1 MRNPLWRLIIIVAV
15 IGACTWALIP
25 PSKTIRLG
33 RDLSGGVSLVYSVRM
48 PDGANRRDVL
58 EQTISVLTDRVN
70 PQGVLDIAMTPMG
83 TDRIE
88 IVMPLPNEEIKAL
101 QGAFREALDA
111 LVQDSQIRSG
121 ELDQSLADGTAVER
135 FGGGGEREAIVEQ
148 LQRAWASLQAA
159 QAGVL
164 TAEQSDDATAV
175 PRARQA
181 LADARIKEDDL
192 RREVLA
198 LSLDRS
204 RVLAVLDLSDK
215 PKPREAPDGTPEL
228 DADGNQIMDPSPRAR
243 AMEGLALEFA
253 GVAEGLEH
261 VRAAWEAYQVRR
273 TGLDDPED
281 LMRLLK
287 GAGVL
292 EYHIAV
298 QGDSATGI
306 DIDEM
311 RRQLAELGPNN
322 TDSPIAAWYPV
333 HQLKQWTDSPE
344 ELAAASSNPVGFF
357 AAGRNLVASSRDGVP
372 YLLMYTDQPRSMT
385 HDRGTTWS
393 LQSAGRTV
401 DDLGR
406 PAVSFRLDTN
416 GGRLMGRLTQANKLR
431 PMGIVLDGRVY
442 SAPRINGTI
451 STSGI
456 IQGSFSNEDLA
467 YLTRVLAA
475 GSLEARLSPEPI
487 AMSTLGPSIGADNLT
502 RGVDAFLW
510 AVLVVGSF
518 MLVWYF
524 FAGLVADMALLFNGL
539 IIFGVMAMMQG
550 TFTLPGLAGV
560 VLTMGMAVDANVL
573 IYERIREEIEGG
585 ARDLREAVRN
595 GYGRVFSTIVDANVT
610 NLIVCLV
617 LLLMEPTTEIKG
629 FALTLTIGIIATLF
643 TALYCTRYVFE
654 FYVYIMRGRR
664 LTMAAV
670 AFPAIGRAMRPNI
683 DWVALRPFFW
693 TMSLLAIAGSIVL
706 FYSRGADMFD
716 TEFRGG
722 VSITMRTA
730 SDDAGTPKLLPQS
743 GVGSVETRVRAI
755 AQGATGDDLESSV
768 RREFANARVLTVGDQ
783 VVDETGRT
791 RADAFQ
797 VKVAAPS
804 GLDGDVAI
812 QDIVEAAL
820 QGAFED
826 ELDVSPARR
835 FEGAG
840 GSDWAAWTQPIET
853 MSLEQALP
861 GQNAVGNLKDFQGG
875 VLVRVLGIEPPIEL
889 DEVRSRID
897 RLRQDPSY
905 TDSIGRDVQVFGLT
919 PASDGR
925 WSDVAVAVLAP
936 DLNYL
941 GNDSALVDSKVASRE
956 WALISDAMTHKES
969 FEQVNSFAPSMA
981 ATRTA
986 NAIGAVILSLAGI
999 LFYIWLRFGSF
1010 RYSLAALAALC
1021 HDVIIVLGALALTG
1035 VIAGEG
1041 TIFEGMLIEV
1051 FQIDTG
1057 IVAALLTVIGYS
1069 LNDTIV
1075 ILDRIR
1081 ENRGRRPVPS
1091 RSCVN
1096 LSINQTFSRT
1106 LLTSITTL
1114 IAVLIIY
1121 IFGGTGIRGFAFA
1134 LVIGVAIG
1142 TYSSIAIASPLVF
1155 RREVSG
1161 GGSGDDDAD
1170 TNADAGPVLPSAA

>member
-1 MRNPLWRLIIIVAV
+1 MQNPLSRLIIIIAI

-25 PSKTIRLG
+25 PSETIRLG

-48 PDGANRRDVL
+48 PEGANRRDVL

-70 PQGVLDIAMTPMG
+70 PQGVLDIAMTPLG

-88 IVMPLPNEEIKAL
+88 IVMPLPNEEVKAL
-101 QGAFREALDA
+101 QITFRDALDA
-111 LVQDSQIRSG
+111 LVKDAEVRTG
-121 ELDQSLADGTAVER
+121 DLDRALAEGTAAKR
-135 FGGGGEREAIVEQ
+135 FGGSGERAALVEQ
-148 LQRAWASLQAA
+148 LQQAWGSLQGAKASVLAA
-159 QAGVL
+159 Q
-164 TAEQSDDATAV
+164 QSDDATSLA
-175 PRARQA
+175 RARQG
-181 LADARIKEDDL
+181 LADARITEDDL

-204 RVLAVLDLSDK
+204 RVLRVLELSNA
-215 PKPREAPDGTPEL
+215 PEVREAPDGTPEL
-228 DADGNQIMDPSPRAR
+228 DADGKRIIDPSPRAR
-243 AMEGLALEFA
+243 AMENLELEFP
-253 GVAEGLEH
+253 GVASGLEK
-261 VRAAWEAYQVRR
+261 VRTAWAAYQARR

-281 LMRLLK
+281 LKRLLK

-298 QGDSATGI
+298 QGDSATGV
-306 DIDEM
+306 DIDDM
-311 RRQLAELGPNN
+311 RRQLSERGPSN
-322 TDSPIAAWYPV
+322 TDSPITEWYPV
-333 HQLKQWTDSPE
+333 HELKQWTDSPE

-357 AAGRNLVASSRDGVP
+357 AGRNLVAAGRDGVP
-372 YLLMYTDQPRSMT
+372 YLLMYTDQQRSMT

-393 LQSAGRTV
+393 LQSAGRTS
-401 DDLGR
+401 DELGR

-416 GGRLMGRLTQANKLR
+416 GGKLMGRLTQSNKLR
-431 PMGIVLDGRVY
+431 PMGIVLDGRIY
-442 SAPRINGTI
+442 SAPRINGSI

-456 IQGSFSNEDLA
+456 IQGSFTNEDLN

-502 RGVDAFLW
+502 RGLDAFLW
-510 AVLVVGSF
+510 AILVVGVF

-610 NLIVCLV
+610 NLIVCMV
-617 LLLMEPTTEIKG
+617 LLLMEPTTEVKG

-654 FYVYIMRGRR
+654 FYVFVMRGRR
-664 LTMAAV
+664 LSMAAI

-683 DWVALRPFFW
+683 DWVGLRPIFW
-693 TMSLLAIAGSIVL
+693 SLSFLAIAGSIAM

-722 VSITMRTA
+722 VAVTMQTA
-730 SDDAGTPKLLPQS
+730 RDDAGASLLLPQS
-743 GVGSVETRVRAI
+743 GVGSVEDRVHSI
-755 AQGATGDDLESSV
+755 AESATGDNLVSRV
-768 RREFANARVLTVGDQ
+768 RREFANARILTVGDQ
-783 VVDETGRT
+783 VVNASGRT
-791 RADAFQ
+791 TADAFQ
-797 VKVAAPS
+797 VKVAAPA
-804 GLDGDVAI
+804 GLDRDVAI
-812 QDIVEAAL
+812 QDIVQAEL
-820 QGAFED
+820 LRVFGD

-840 GSDWAAWTQPIET
+840 GNDWAAYTQPIEA
-853 MSLEQALP
+853 MSLAQALSNQSVT
-861 GQNAVGNLKDFQGG
+861 GSLKDFQGG
-875 VLVRVLGIEPPIEL
+875 VLVRLDDIKPPIEL

-897 RLRQDPSY
+897 RLRQDPDFA
-905 TDSIGRDVQVFGLT
+905 DSIGRDVQVYGVTLG
-919 PASDGR
+919 PDGR

-941 GNDSALVDSKVASRE
+941 GNDSALVDSKVAARE
-956 WALISDAMTHKES
+956 WALLSAALTRQSS
-969 FEQVNSFAPSMA
+969 FEQVSSFAPSVA

-1010 RYSLAALAALC
+1010 RYSVAAIAALC

-1035 VIAGEG
+1035 IIAGEA
-1041 TIFEGMLIEV
+1041 TLAEGMLIEV

-1081 ENRGRRPVPS
+1081 ENRGRRPLPS

-1134 LVIGVAIG
+1134 LVIGVAVG
-1142 TYSSIAIASPLVF
+1142 TYSSIAIASPLVY
-1155 RREVSG
+1155 RRNADG
-1161 GGSGDDDAD
+1161 QGPRDDAAVD
-1170 TNADAGPVLPSAA
+1170 PDAGPILPSAA